1 MAGQKVQRSSAVN
14 DKQPMVVWS
23 GALEMDRS
31 KLDPFSATTPASFFR
46 SGGATAVYSSLCIC

>member
-14 DKQPMVVWS
+14 AKQPMVVWS

-46 SGGATAVYSSLCIC
+46 SGATAVYSSLCIC

>member
-14 DKQPMVVWS
+14 AKQPMVVWS

-31 KLDPFSATTPASFFR
+31 KLDPFSALSL
-46 SGGATAVYSSLCIC
+46 GLLLQYIAVYAFAKRK

>member
-14 DKQPMVVWS
+14 AKQPMVVWS

-31 KLDPFSATTPASFFR
+31 KLDPFSALSL
-46 SGGATAVYSSLCIC
+46 GLQYIAVYAFAKRK